1 MCPVQDIFQFLFNI
15 SDTLLL
21 VEGFRDVKYIK
32 TAIKFYKE
40 EYPSLKKI
48 DVLPFGGG
56 PNACGFIESLKQTV
70 PDKTKIIVIFDRDD
84 GGLSGINECLS
95 PKQIT
100 VNDIKTYVK
109 ENVRYLMLP
118 KEIEQSKHIEE
129 SEQKKENNDCFVI
142 EDYFSGEKNKEIAK
156 KIVENIKEKI
166 ENINP
171 KERGICKYGIY
182 AKNLKNLFKGI
193 KDELVKEEY
202 HTPENM
208 VGFKVLL
215 QKIQNII
222 EEKEKLEE
230 V

>member
-1 MCPVQDIFQFLFNI
+1 MLFDEQDDDVRNAGD
-15 SDTLLL
+15 SH
-21 VEGFRDVKYIK
+21 EG
-32 TAIKFYKE
+32 
-40 EYPSLKKI
+40 
-48 DVLPFGGG
+48 
-56 PNACGFIESLKQTV
+56 
-70 PDKTKIIVIFDRDD
+70 DD
-84 GGLSGINECLS
+84 GKSSNLVDANRAEFEYRGDLLSHRRKAEHLGG
-95 PKQIT
+95 
-100 VNDIKTYVK
+100 VK
-109 ENVRYLMLP
+109 AHQVVRDGRQ
-118 KEIEQSKHIEE
+118 EIEQSKHIEE